1 MYSSFIYFSVWI
13 MVSTSTLGCKGSVYS
28 SLMYYSSCIILDTST
43 LGYKGSVYSSI
54 IYYSSWIIVDTSTL
68 VIKEVFV
75 LSQIRSEVQA
85 PLPALS
91 RSVDAS
97 ASQRLVLGPG
107 RQGRRR
113 GEFHQT
119 SLLKGISLPAA
130 YRWKS
135 KSKSTEIHTLCR
147 LHCPIKGP
155 KCSKFT

>member
-1 MYSSFIYFSVWI
+1 M
-13 MVSTSTLGCKGSVYS
+13 
-28 SLMYYSSCIILDTST
+28 
-43 LGYKGSVYSSI
+43 
-54 IYYSSWIIVDTSTL
+54 VDTSTL

-91 RSVDAS
+91 RSVGAS

-147 LHCPIKGP
+147 LHCPLTLLFWWLNVA
-155 KCSKFT
+155 KCQDCTILLLFWWLKFNLNVTKAEMDYYMLLFWWLNVAKLGIVN